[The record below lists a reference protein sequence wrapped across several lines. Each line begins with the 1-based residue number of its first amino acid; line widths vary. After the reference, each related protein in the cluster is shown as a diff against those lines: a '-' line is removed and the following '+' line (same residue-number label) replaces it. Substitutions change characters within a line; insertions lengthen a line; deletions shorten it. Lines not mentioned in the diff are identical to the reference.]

1 MVRQKSGF
9 ELVLNKQGQTADFSW
24 LRKLQTILSRKFK
37 IQSDISIALVTAG
50 EIREF
55 NRVYRHQ
62 DKITDVLSFSLDSKE
77 LLGEVVI
84 CLTQA
89 RRQAKL
95 AKKTLKSEL
104 QTLTVHGIL
113 HLLGYDH
120 EIGAKEASKQ
130 KQIEEEILS
139 SLV

>member
-55 NRVYRHQ
+55 NRV
-62 DKITDVLSFSLDSKE
+62 
-77 LLGEVVI
+77 
-84 CLTQA
+84 
-89 RRQAKL
+89 
-95 AKKTLKSEL
+95 
-104 QTLTVHGIL
+104 
-113 HLLGYDH
+113 
-120 EIGAKEASKQ
+120 
-130 KQIEEEILS
+130 
-139 SLV
+139 

>member
-1 MVRQKSGF
+1 MVRQGKSF
-9 ELVLNKQGQTADFSW
+9 ELVLNKRGQVADFSW
-24 LRKLQTILSRKFK
+24 LKRLQVILSRKFK
-37 IQSDISIALVTAG
+37 IKSGISIALVTAT
-50 EIREF
+50 EIKEF

-89 RRQAKL
+89 RRQARL

-104 QTLTVHGIL
+104 QILTIHGIL

-120 EIGAKEASKQ
+120 EAGAKEAIHQ
-130 KQIEEEILS
+130 KQIEEDILS
-139 SLV
+139 LLV

>member
-1 MVRQKSGF
+1 M
-9 ELVLNKQGQTADFSW
+9 
-24 LRKLQTILSRKFK
+24 
-37 IQSDISIALVTAG
+37 
-50 EIREF
+50 
-55 NRVYRHQ
+55 
-62 DKITDVLSFSLDSKE
+62 
-77 LLGEVVI
+77 I